1 MKTENIM
8 IGGCA
13 LEEKR
18 RAKRMPIKLSLEI
31 SDLYKQNYVHVI
43 NINAPIEVTNISKSG
58 IGFKSESKLPIGFY
72 FNASINLGNRETLHS
87 VIKIIRSQ
95 PIDDKL
101 TMYGCEFIG
110 MAEILSFVFDAY
122 DGMLGEEA

>member
-1 MKTENIM
+1 M
-8 IGGCA
+8 
-13 LEEKR
+13 EEKR
-18 RAKRMPIKLSLEI
+18 REKRMPIKLSLEI

-43 NINAPIEVTNISKSG
+43 NINAPIEVSNISKSG
-58 IGFKSESKLPIGFY
+58 LGFSSESKLPIGYY

-95 PIDDKL
+95 PINDKL

-122 DGMLGEEA
+122 DCMLEEEV